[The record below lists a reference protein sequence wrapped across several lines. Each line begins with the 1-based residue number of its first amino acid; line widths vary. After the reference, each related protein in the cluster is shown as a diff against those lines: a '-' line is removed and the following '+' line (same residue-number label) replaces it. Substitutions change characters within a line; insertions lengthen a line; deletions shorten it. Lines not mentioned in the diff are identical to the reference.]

1 MSPMRGPLPSYRP
14 EFPSTFLKQAEKIV
28 RHRTVKYQLRQRATL
43 VLLLDQQPLLSNV
56 EAAERVRLHLRSVQR
71 WRHRWAQG
79 DFSLDD
85 EPGRGRKADFSQK
98 LPESVHS
105 YRFYVEAGLP
115 KTRVLLWV
123 YGEQLRAVLDHVVL
137 AEYRCGYDGRTHHV
151 KEMRDGV
158 FYATRFASPQGALI
172 PLTPHESL
180 IVYRPKPTG
189 RLWQPPV
196 SVQQ

>member
-28 RHRTVKYQLRQRATL
+28 RHRIVKYQLRQRATL

-85 EPGRGRKADFSQK
+85 EPGRV
-98 LPESVHS
+98 P
-105 YRFYVEAGLP
+105 AG
-115 KTRVLLWV
+115 
-123 YGEQLRAVLDHVVL
+123 
-137 AEYRCGYDGRTHHV
+137 CGYCFGT
-151 KEMRDGV
+151 
-158 FYATRFASPQGALI
+158 SPNPSERGQSAG
-172 PLTPHESL
+172 PQH
-180 IVYRPKPTG
+180 
-189 RLWQPPV
+189 
-196 SVQQ
+196 